1 MKTLKYQTYE
11 LKYKDFPL
19 EYDLIKNVDA
29 QPHDYSKDYL
39 TFKALE
45 DGTFHF
51 TMPIYYSLDN
61 GKTWLYLTS
70 ESNYTTPMIAAGET
84 VMFKNSATKGG
95 TFSSSG
101 KYEALGNPYS
111 LIYGDNF
118 SEIIDL
124 NGNSEILANLFKE
137 SSELVSA
144 KNLSLPATTLSA
156 SCYSGMFWDCTSLVD
171 APALPAT
178 TLSNNCYYRMF
189 KSCSCLAAAPEL
201 PATTLTN
208 YCYYEMF
215 AHCGLDTAPEL
226 PATTLAQSCYGQM
239 FTSCTSLN
247 YIKAMFTTTPSTA
260 YTTNWVNGV
269 APTGTFVKN
278 SAATWDVTGDNGIP
292 TGWTVE
298 TADVTN

>member
-1 MKTLKYQTYE
+1 MKNLKYQTYE

-19 EYDLIKNVDA
+19 GYNLIKNVNA

-45 DGTFHF
+45 DGTFQF

-70 ESNYTTPMIAAGET
+70 ESNYTTPMISAGKT
-84 VMFKNSATKGG
+84 IMFKNSAAKGG

-124 NGNSEILANLFKE
+124 NGNGESLLANLFKE

-144 KNLSLPATTLSA
+144 KNLSLPATTLA
-156 SCYSGMFWDCTSLVD
+156 TSCYSGMFWNCTSLVD
-171 APALPAT
+171 APALPT
-178 TLSNNCYYRMF
+178 TVLSNNCYYRMF
-189 KSCSCLAAAPEL
+189 KSCSSLVTAPEL

-215 AHCGLDTAPEL
+215 NGCKN
-226 PATTLAQSCYGQM
+226 
-239 FTSCTSLN
+239 LN
-247 YIKAMFTTTPSTA
+247 YIKAMFTTTPTA
-260 YTTNWVNGV
+260 TPPAMNTYNWVSGV
-269 APTGTFVKN
+269 SPTGTFVKN
-278 SAATWDVTGDNGIP
+278 SAATWNVAGDSGIP